1 MKQSIKIKTMKLHL
15 TILLL
20 FTGIFAQA
28 KYTTATVYYLD
39 GKSEKGLINSF
50 LEDRFFDF
58 NFFGTFEQGLI
69 YNDKSITFKLNEEAE
84 ASKVPIAD
92 IDKIILH
99 YENFDKEYKAL
110 FIRNIDR
117 KGVLEEPKARIFL
130 PLLRSGKINI
140 YGFYHRDVS
149 TSYSD
154 PKFQRSTV
162 TVTELFYYQNANENY
177 AIDYFNIEL
186 QDVFNLR
193 DRMANPLRE
202 LFKDC
207 EELVAKVDNVM
218 YEKNLSKEEKKR
230 LREESKASF
239 KAMQRAYNSI
249 PADQKRGDLLLY
261 HDHYLKTFNDL
272 LQEYENCN

>member
-1 MKQSIKIKTMKLHL
+1 MKLHF
-15 TILLL
+15 TVVL
-20 FTGIFAQA
+20 FFIGFFAHA
-28 KYTTATVYYLD
+28 KYTSATIHYTN
-39 GKSEKGLINSF
+39 GESEKGLIASF
-50 LEDRFFDF
+50 LESKFFDF
-58 NFFGTFEQGLI
+58 NFFGTFEQGLV
-69 YNDKSITFKLNEEAE
+69 YNDKSIKFKLDEEAE
-84 ASKVPIAD
+84 ATNVAITD

-99 YENFDKEYKAL
+99 YDGFDKEYKAL
-110 FIRNIDR
+110 FIRNINR
-117 KGVLEEPKARIFL
+117 KGILEEPKTRIFL

-193 DRMANPLRE
+193 DRMAYPLRE